1 MQGINTLIFGLLCVN
16 FFSYSQMILDP
27 VEQVSVVQF
36 FSEVGTELFKTLV
49 TAPPLAFLEDHSLH

>member
-16 FFSYSQMILDP
+16 LVPYSQMILDP
-27 VEQVSVVQF
+27 VEQVSVVHL
-36 FSEVGTELFKTLV
+36 FSEVGTELFKTFV